1 VFDLSELVSG
11 DNKVVLLA
19 VEIENAG
26 QIILDLFQRE
36 KRQSRVQNVSTLTER
51 GSSFLRGQ
59 SGVAYVTAHLPRED
73 IQYLTFEQTKTLFHE
88 FGHAINIAISQTK
101 YQYISGAR
109 LSMDVM
115 EIPSHFA
122 EHFLQ
127 DYDFVSQFA
136 QLPVADKNGVWRM
149 MPIKRSVFEKLLF
162 CDSIFELVELE
173 ESLYFTQLDLHF
185 HSFPN

>member
-1 VFDLSELVSG
+1 
-11 DNKVVLLA
+11 
-19 VEIENAG
+19 
-26 QIILDLFQRE
+26 
-36 KRQSRVQNVSTLTER
+36 
-51 GSSFLRGQ
+51 
-59 SGVAYVTAHLPRED
+59 
-73 IQYLTFEQTKTLFHE
+73 
-88 FGHAINIAISQTK
+88 
-101 YQYISGAR
+101 
-109 LSMDVM
+109 MDVM

-173 ESLYFTQLDLHF
+173 ESLYFTQLDLLF